1 MSDSITLVENG
12 GEKIFSTTL
21 IVNIFLH
28 VTILFTILANFFMYY
43 IADISSNA
51 INNELKQSI
60 DESFEPLHKNKSK
73 INDKINTLKQ
83 QYDILLK
90 QYNNDKILQSQSSI
104 INSRLN
110 DILLQINNLE
120 FIGGSSPV
128 PISTNS
134 LPALILPNLNDVS
147 SYIKNLSFDYY
158 LDLFSKNNETRE
170 KVNKQVFSEIKVVNF
185 LLILFLVIFVATLN
199 FTGAITMGEF
209 GHILLEN
216 VITFF
221 FVGIVEI
228 VFFLNIALK
237 FVPAPPSLIITSLL
251 SSLKKIIN

>member
-1 MSDSITLVENG
+1 MSDNITLVEHG
-12 GEKIFSTTL
+12 SEKIFSTNF
-21 IVNIFLH
+21 IVNIFLY
-28 VTILFTILANFFMYY
+28 VTILFTILSFFFINY

-51 INNELKQSI
+51 INHELKHSI
-60 DESFEPLHKNKSK
+60 DESFELLHKNKSK

-83 QYDILLK
+83 QYNILLK
-90 QYNNDKILQSQSSI
+90 QYNNDKILQSQASI

-170 KVNKQVFSEIKVVNF
+170 KVNKQVFNEIKIVNF

-209 GHILLEN
+209 GYILLEN

-221 FVGIVEI
+221 FIGIIEI

-251 SSLKKIIN
+251 SSLKKIIK

>member
-1 MSDSITLVENG
+1 MSDSITLVENSS
-12 GEKIFSTTL
+12 EKIFSTTL
-21 IVNIFLH
+21 IVNIFLY
-28 VTILFTILANFFMYY
+28 VTILFTILAIFFMYY

-51 INNELKQSI
+51 INHELKQSI
-60 DESFEPLHKNKSK
+60 DESFEPLHKSKSK

-90 QYNNDKILQSQSSI
+90 QYNNDKILQSQASI

-110 DILLQINNLE
+110 DILLQINNLQ
-120 FIGGSSPV
+120 FLGGSSPV

-237 FVPAPPSLIITSLL
+237 FVPAPPSLIITSLF
-251 SSLKKIIN
+251 SSLKKLIN